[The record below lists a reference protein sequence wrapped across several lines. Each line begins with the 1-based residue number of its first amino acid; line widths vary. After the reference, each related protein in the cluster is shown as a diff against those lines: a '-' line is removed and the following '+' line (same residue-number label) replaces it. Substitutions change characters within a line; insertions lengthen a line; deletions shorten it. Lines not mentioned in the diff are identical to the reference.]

1 MKRPFHSFLLK
12 NGAWIP
18 IVYVLVVTA
27 LISSCQ
33 PVPIQPRDLPVG
45 TLVAHIKSL
54 TALAPKTFTPSSTS
68 QITTPTKV
76 NTPTKIRTSTQ
87 ATPNQSATITA
98 KPTKTRLPTKTK
110 APTKTPRPTRTSTNT
125 PIPPTPDS
133 PDAQLKILSPG
144 IFSKVTSPFLVSAS
158 AATGYGGKLKMELF
172 SEAGELLFQRDWIFG
187 FYNSSRVNVEEEVS
201 FQIAGVSQSAILRF
215 STVDQYGR
223 RQALA
228 AIPLILINYGEP
240 DIRDGDHLK
249 EPFVLV
255 RPQPEDRIDRSP
267 LKIEGYLYTQ
277 YSATILI
284 ELEDEKG
291 AIIAAQIVP
300 RAYQPD
306 SHYQPLFIEIPYE
319 IDSPTWVRLIMHMME
334 PKWGDLDVT
343 SQLIRLIP

>member
-1 MKRPFHSFLLK
+1 
-12 NGAWIP
+12 
-18 IVYVLVVTA
+18 
-27 LISSCQ
+27 
-33 PVPIQPRDLPVG
+33 
-45 TLVAHIKSL
+45 
-54 TALAPKTFTPSSTS
+54 
-68 QITTPTKV
+68 
-76 NTPTKIRTSTQ
+76 
-87 ATPNQSATITA
+87 
-98 KPTKTRLPTKTK
+98 
-110 APTKTPRPTRTSTNT
+110 
-125 PIPPTPDS
+125 
-133 PDAQLKILSPG
+133 
-144 IFSKVTSPFLVSAS
+144 VTSPFLVSAS

-172 SEAGELLFQRDWIFG
+172 SETGELLFQRDWIFG

-300 RAYQPD
+300 RTYQPD
-306 SHYQPLFIEIPYE
+306 SHYQPMFIEIPYE